1 MNVKMDERHGAF
13 MLGVKDDKI
22 TQNAP
27 MNQTNFSTKEKLP
40 ELCFREFHFIHEWNL
55 FLVVNVCISDFTVL
69 DGSFFII
76 LFHVDIINYNADIS

>member
-40 ELCFREFHFIHEWNL
+40 ELCDVTPKSW
-55 FLVVNVCISDFTVL
+55 TV
-69 DGSFFII
+69 
-76 LFHVDIINYNADIS
+76 

>member
-1 MNVKMDERHGAF
+1 MNVKMDERHGTF

-40 ELCFREFHFIHEWNL
+40 SHK
-55 FLVVNVCISDFTVL
+55 SDMNPE
-69 DGSFFII
+69 S
-76 LFHVDIINYNADIS
+76 